1 MQFNPGD
8 ILLEKLTL
16 VNYRGDEFDIMNS
29 YSSIEIFE
37 DILDSTISAK
47 VVVLDT
53 ADIHQNFPVIGQ
65 ERVLLTYRTSSD
77 HKQVVLEL
85 HTFDVPVLQNIN
97 KHVNG
102 FCLELMT
109 IDGIR
114 ARTKFSLIPLDGNVG
129 ESIQDVMKNVIG
141 SSRKIEADKITNSIT
156 YIPPRQKPFEI
167 INTLCNRAVSEISND
182 VCDVLFYDTVD
193 GYKMKSLTGLM
204 RQVPSF
210 RYRIQELNK
219 LSSKPSSADEFY
231 TIGQYTTSQAGS
243 SIGKVL
249 GGSFGGTVGVFDV
262 LKRAYKETKFNI
274 KDDKNKFEFI
284 NNDIGV
290 DLDSEIVKDATD
302 ANFKYVLSG
311 TKDHSLLLR
320 TAKLDQVFTGNRI
333 VADMAGNSDL
343 RVGQTITVS
352 IPSAT
357 VQDESLLKDN
367 RFTSGKYL
375 IISLRHVIGPDA
387 NSSYRTV
394 VEMVKDSNKITLE
407 DSQQLYE
414 RLS

>member
-8 ILLEKLTL
+8 ILLEKLVL
-16 VNYRGDEFDIMNS
+16 VNYRDEEFDIINS

-53 ADIHQNFPVIGQ
+53 ADIHQNLPVIGQ
-65 ERVLLTYRTSSD
+65 ERVLITYRTSSD
-77 HKQVVLEL
+77 HEQVVLEL
-85 HTFDVPVLQNIN
+85 HTFDVPALQNVN
-97 KHVNG
+97 RHVDG

-109 IDGIR
+109 IDGIK
-114 ARTKFSLIPLDGNVG
+114 ARTKYSMIPVDGNVG
-129 ESIQDVMKNVIG
+129 DSIQSVMKNVIG
-141 SSRKIEADKITNSIT
+141 SSRNIESDRITNSIT
-156 YIPPRQKPFEI
+156 YIPPRQKPLEI

-193 GYKMKSLTGLM
+193 GYKLKSLTGLM
-204 RQVPSF
+204 REESKF
-210 RYRIQELNK
+210 RYRIQELNR
-219 LSSKPSSADEFY
+219 SSDAPAVEEFY
-231 TIGQYTTSQAGS
+231 TIGEYYTSQVGS
-243 SIGKVL
+243 SISKVL
-249 GGSFGGTVGVFDV
+249 GGSFGGTVGVFDI
-262 LKRAYKETKFNI
+262 LKRRYTENKFNI
-274 KDDKNKFEFI
+274 KDDKSKFEFI
-284 NNDIGV
+284 NEEVGIDI
-290 DLDSEIVKDATD
+290 DSEIVKESTD

-320 TAKLDQVFTGNRI
+320 TAKLDQIFTGNRI

-343 RVGQTITVS
+343 RVGQTITIS

-357 VQDESLLKDN
+357 MQDESMLKDN

-387 NSSYRTV
+387 NASYRTV
-394 VEMVKDSNKITLE
+394 VEMVKDSNKISLD
-407 DSQQLYE
+407 DSKELYE